1 VLGRSH
7 ALSGVVTGLAAGSLI
22 LHEHPAPL
30 LLLTGLTAAY
40 VLGNDLDSCGSTEAR
55 SFGFVTWCLAWCI
68 RAVSGGHRH
77 GTHSLAGIAAFTAVA
92 WLACLFRHTWPGRT
106 ALFVILAVGL
116 AAAVDALTPRAAHA
130 GNVLALAGAA
140 AMCWT
145 GYGLALVP
153 LAAAT
158 GAATHIIGDCLTRS
172 GCPLLWPATMREFHL
187 TPRPLRFTTGKL
199 AEHVIVTPLLLA
211 ALAFLLW
218 HDTGALALTHHIHT
232 GLTARSNP

>member
-1 VLGRSH
+1 MCLGHTH
-7 ALSGVVTGLAAGSLI
+7 ALSGVVTGLAVGSLV

-40 VLGNDLDSCGSTEAR
+40 ALAPDLDGCHSTEAR
-55 SFGFVTWCLAWCI
+55 SFGFVTWCLARCI
-68 RAVSGGHRH
+68 RTVSGGHRH
-77 GTHSLAGIAAFTAVA
+77 GTHSALGIGAFAGFA
-92 WLACLFRHTWPGRT
+92 WLACLYRHDWPGRI

-116 AAAVDALTPRAAHA
+116 AAAADALRIGPAHA
-130 GNVLALAGAA
+130 ESVLALAGAA

-153 LAAAT
+153 LAAAL
-158 GAATHIIGDCLTRS
+158 GCAAHLAGDALTRC
-172 GCPLLWPATMREFHL
+172 GVPLLWPATMREFHL

-211 ALAFLLW
+211 ALAFLAW
-218 HDTGALALTHHIHT
+218 HGAGSFILATHAR
-232 GLTARSNP
+232 TAIGAP

>member
-1 VLGRSH
+1 MCLGHTH

-40 VLGNDLDSCGSTEAR
+40 ALAPDLDHCGTTEAR
-55 SFGFVTWCLAWCI
+55 SFGFMTEILAWCVEKI
-68 RAVSGGHRH
+68 SGGHRH

-92 WLACLFRHTWPGRT
+92 WLACLFRHDWPGRI

-116 AAAVDALTPRAAHA
+116 AAAADALRIGPAHA
-130 GNVLALAGAA
+130 ENVLALGAA
-140 AMCWT
+140 AVMCWT

-153 LAAAT
+153 LAAALGASTHVT
-158 GAATHIIGDCLTRS
+158 GDLLTVS
-172 GCPLLWPATMREFHL
+172 GCPLAWPATMREFHAL
-187 TPRPLRFTTGKL
+187 PRPLRFTTGKL

-211 ALAFLLW
+211 ALAVLAW
-218 HDTGALALTHHIHT
+218 HDTGAMALASH
-232 GLTARSNP
+232 AVSAP

>member
-1 VLGRSH
+1 MLGHSH
-7 ALSGVVTGLAAGSLI
+7 ALSGVVTGLALGSLV

-40 VLGNDLDSCGSTEAR
+40 ALAPDLDHCGTTEAR
-55 SFGFVTWCLAWCI
+55 SFGFVTKILAWCVEK
-68 RAVSGGHRH
+68 VSGGHRH
-77 GTHSLAGIAAFTAVA
+77 GTHSIAGIAAFTAVA
-92 WLACLFRHTWPGRT
+92 WAGCLFRHTIPGR
-106 ALFVILAVGL
+106 AVLFVVL
-116 AAAVDALTPRAAHA
+116 AAGFASAMDALRIGGHA
-130 GNVLALAGAA
+130 GSVVALAGAA

-158 GAATHIIGDCLTRS
+158 GATTHIIGDCLTRS

-199 AEHVIVTPLLLA
+199 AEHVVIAPLLLA
-211 ALAFLLW
+211 ALLFLAW
-218 HDTGALALTHHIHT
+218 HDASGSALAVHAR
-232 GLTARSNP
+232 TAIGAP